1 MKLKLLK
8 AVWVG
13 RLLEAGT
20 EVGDDCE
27 KGVKD
32 FLLGLPQTIVQVVE
46 GDVSFPAQPA
56 ESFEPWPRGRKR
68 GRGNRK

>member
-13 RLLEAGT
+13 RLLGAGT

-27 KGVKD
+27 QEVKD
-32 FLLGLPQTIVQVVE
+32 FLLGLPETIVQVVAE
-46 GDVSFPAQPA
+46 DVSFWAQPVV
-56 ESFEPWPRGRKR
+56 SVEPGQIGRKR
-68 GRGNRK
+68 GRGKYK